1 MERFYDEGIIIIML
15 RSKNAKQALQQGVLL
30 RSRFLTANSGF
41 KSIRKWRRQP
51 GVPLVASLQDDQFF
65 GETPENPLVREF

>member
-1 MERFYDEGIIIIML
+1 VPFNSSFIIQRFVNL
-15 RSKNAKQALQQGVLL
+15 WKNLSARLHPIGRGGSVAAFCAFAK
-30 RSRFLTANSGF
+30 
-41 KSIRKWRRQP
+41 